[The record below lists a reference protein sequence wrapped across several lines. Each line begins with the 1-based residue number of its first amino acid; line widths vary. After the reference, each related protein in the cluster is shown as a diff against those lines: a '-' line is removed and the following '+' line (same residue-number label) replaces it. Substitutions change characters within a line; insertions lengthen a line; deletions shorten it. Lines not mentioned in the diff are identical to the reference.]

1 MEIFESKFWS
11 DLQTNLEDT
20 SFEDE
25 FNRELAKIQ
34 MVDQIINQLDSIREA
49 QGMSKAQLA
58 RKLSAEPAN
67 LRRLFSAES
76 PNPTAGTVAEIALVL
91 GYQLTL
97 LPISTSNLR
106 TKSPKSIRQSA

>member
-1 MEIFESKFWS
+1 MEKFESEFWS
-11 DLQTNLEDT
+11 DLQSKLEDPH
-20 SFEDE
+20 FEDE
-25 FNRELAKIQ
+25 FNRELAKIR

-76 PNPTAGTVAEIALVL
+76 PNPTAGTVAEIALAL
-91 GYQLTL
+91 GYKLTL
-97 LPISTSNLR
+97 SPISKPKSG
-106 TKSPKSIRQSA
+106 TKPPTSIRQSA